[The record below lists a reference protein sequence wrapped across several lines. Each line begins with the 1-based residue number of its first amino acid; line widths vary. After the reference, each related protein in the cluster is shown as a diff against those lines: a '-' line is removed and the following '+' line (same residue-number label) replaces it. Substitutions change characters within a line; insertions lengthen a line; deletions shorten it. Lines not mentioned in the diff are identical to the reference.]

1 MFRFYLSFLT
11 FILFGGFSIAQDAIY
26 TLDFNSNWTSD
37 NHPTDY
43 PPAAHWSSLIGTT
56 HNNSVSLWAIGQ
68 LASQGVEDVAEDG
81 LTANLT
87 QEINTMVSNGN
98 AYEVIELPLG
108 FGLNFS
114 FETINVDA
122 NFPYISLMTMVAPS
136 PDWLA
141 QINSVKLTDA
151 SGNWLPNITINVYA
165 TDSGT
170 DDGTT
175 YIFPNTDTNPPEP
188 ISSLE
193 NTLPFSN
200 KIVAS
205 FVFVLDQVLSVNDVG
220 LQKSI
225 SIYPN
230 PSNGEIFINNSKKGN
245 IETVEIIDVTGKK
258 LKEIHNV
265 TNNKAIRFN
274 SLKSGFYFIKINS
287 ASRSIVKKMIIE

>member
-1 MFRFYLSFLT
+1 MLRFFNSFLI
-11 FILFGGFSIAQDAIY
+11 FILLGGSTFAQDAIY
-26 TLDFNSNWTSD
+26 NLDFNSNWTSI

-56 HNNSVSLWAIGQ
+56 HNNSVSFWAIGQ

-87 QEINTMVSNGN
+87 QEINTAISNGN

-122 NFPYISLMTMVAPS
+122 NFPYISLMTMIAPS

-141 QINSVKLTDA
+141 EINSVKLTDA

-175 YIFPNTDTNPPEP
+175 YIFPDTDTNPPEP

-193 NTLPFSN
+193 NTLPFSDQ
-200 KIVAS
+200 IVAS
-205 FVFVLDQVLSVNDVG
+205 FVFVLDQILTVSDAE
-220 LQKSI
+220 LQNSI

-230 PSNGEIFINNSKKGN
+230 PSKEKVFIKTSGNSILENAEIYDVAGN
-245 IETVEIIDVTGKK
+245 KV
-258 LKEIHNV
+258 KEFNRLYNQGSLI
-265 TNNKAIRFN
+265 FN
-274 SLKSGFYFIKINS
+274 SLNSGLYFLKIITNKGSVIKKL
-287 ASRSIVKKMIIE
+287 IVR

>member
-1 MFRFYLSFLT
+1 MFRFYLSLIT
-11 FILFGGFSIAQDAIY
+11 FILFSGFCIAQDAIY
-26 TLDFNSNWTSD
+26 TLDFNSNWTSS

-43 PPAAHWSSLIGTT
+43 PSAAHWSSLIGTT
-56 HNNSVSLWAIGQ
+56 HNNSVSFWVIGQ

-87 QEINTMVSNGN
+87 QEINNAISNGD

-108 FGLNFS
+108 FGMNFS

-141 QINSVKLTDA
+141 QINSIKLTDA
-151 SGNWLPNITINVYA
+151 SGNWLSNITINVYA

-205 FVFVLDQVLSVNDVG
+205 FVFALDQVLAVNDVE

-225 SIYPN
+225 TIYPN
-230 PSNGEIFINNSKKGN
+230 PSNGEIFINNSKNSN
-245 IETVEIIDVTGKK
+245 IETVEIFDVTGKK
-258 LKEIHNV
+258 LKKFHDI

-274 SLKSGFYFIKINS
+274 SLKSGLYFVKINYG
-287 ASRSIVKKMIIE
+287 SRSIIKKLIVE